1 MLGKNDSINILLAI
15 PSKKVRICIM
25 HASDIWSSAPYNYM
39 VNFASSAD
47 PISAKLRQSMK
58 LRHTPTPTSKSAGD
72 TSSLALSAVCT
83 ANVQR
88 AAMVMW
94 SM

>member
-1 MLGKNDSINILLAI
+1 MIVYINTLLAVS
-15 PSKKVRICIM
+15 SKNVQICIM

-47 PISAKLRQSMK
+47 PISAKLGQSMK
-58 LRHTPTPTSKSAGD
+58 LRHTPTLTSKSAGD
-72 TSSLALSAVCT
+72 PSSLALSAVCT
-83 ANVQR
+83 ASVQR
-88 AAMVMW
+88 TVMVMW